1 MKMFFFATK
10 ERKRDK
16 QSREQSN
23 REKLVRPYIKTIVE
37 TAEPECKQFVHI
49 QHQLLTKLLKS

>member
-10 ERKRDK
+10 ERKRER

-23 REKLVRPYIKTIVE
+23 REKLVQPYIKTIVE
-37 TAEPECKQFVHI
+37 TAELRVSNLFIDNISSKQNY
-49 QHQLLTKLLKS
+49 